1 MNFKKTFNLFVVVM
15 CALTV
20 FLITALSVS
29 LFGWEQGLIY
39 ALILVAFFAGII
51 GLGLW
56 SQRIKKVVKPVSVEQ
71 SSTSGIEIF
80 EIRVQESLK
89 NFEFN
94 PFPFLIAL
102 IIILFI
108 LNFQFIL
115 NEMDISFTSIVF
127 GINTIIVLIFLSVA
141 LLLKKEL
148 QLKKELIHPFPIRK
162 IVLSSSGLNLP
173 FEILTNS
180 AQQIALKNKEA
191 DIFIPWSDIQSWEIY
206 PGGGRAPSQFSLEL
220 KGDSKKYASF
230 MGLLGIVR
238 IPEISQNEAKIIE
251 FAKRFLSCD
260 IRYR

>member
-1 MNFKKTFNLFVVVM
+1 MNFKKTFNIFVLVM

-29 LFGWEQGLIY
+29 IFSWKQGLIY
-39 ALILVAFFAGII
+39 AFILVAFFAGII

-56 SQRIKKVVKPVSVEQ
+56 SQRIKKVVRPVSVEQ
-71 SSTSGIEIF
+71 SSPGELEIF
-80 EIRVQESLK
+80 EIRLQESLK

-115 NEMDISFTSIVF
+115 NGMDINFTSIVF
-127 GINTIIVLIFLSVA
+127 GINTIIMIIFFAVA
-141 LLLKKEL
+141 LFLKKEL
-148 QLKKELIHPFPIRK
+148 KLKKELIYPFPIRK
-162 IVLSSSGLNLP
+162 IVLSSSGLSLP
-173 FEILTNS
+173 FEILTNA

-191 DIFIPWSDIQSWEIY
+191 DIFIPWNDIQSWEIY

-220 KGDSKKYASF
+220 RGDSKKYASL

-238 IPEISQNEAKIIE
+238 IPEISQNESKVIE
-251 FAKRFLSCD
+251 FATRYLACD
-260 IRYR
+260 IHYR